1 MYFKIL
7 SCRDSKEKKIQV
19 SYNSDMTSK
28 DAFLKYKAKISQYS
42 KAQFRE
48 ETMDLSYK
56 VEDTEGSILSP

>member
-19 SYNSDMTSK
+19 SYNFDMTSK
-28 DAFLKYKAKISQYS
+28 EAFLTYKAKISQYS
-42 KAQFRE
+42 RAQFRE
-48 ETMDLSYK
+48 EIMDLSYK